1 MSMPERKGCSF
12 GIEPP
17 NAIQGLSRERER
29 YPRYPRT
36 SYTITGGL
44 DEFEMKAG
52 KGLGELGKQIRN
64 FRKARGPTF
73 GPAQAVIVFGCTPT
87 AVSDRD

>member
-1 MSMPERKGCSF
+1 MSMAVIKGGSF

-17 NAIQGLSRERER
+17 NAIQGLSCERER

-73 GPAQAVIVFGCTPT
+73 GPAQAVIVLGGAPS
-87 AVSDRD
+87 V